1 MFDRISNSLDLNK
14 KFDERFRIRSL
25 TLSENIVV
33 EFLLINK

>member
-14 KFDERFRIRSL
+14 KFDERFHIRGL